1 MLFVVSGGSP
11 TASEEQGAHGSLA
24 VRQQCTHA
32 LGRLY
37 RPACRSITRAASTRT
52 ARDGAARLSGW

>member
-11 TASEEQGAHGSLA
+11 TASEEPDDGSLA